1 MRMNT
6 HWTRHALTAAVGLS
20 AALAACEDAN
30 PGRLK
35 AQCATPCPDGQVCVL
50 QAGAPQCVPAIDPP
64 EGAEVSR
71 PGPVEDA
78 EPAVD
83 AAPVVDATPTVD
95 TAVEPPKDAS
105 PPTDAAPPA
114 LDAVP
119 QEPDAAPPVLDAAPP
134 EPDAV
139 SPEPDAAAPELDAVA
154 PPPPAVD
161 AAPPELDAAAP
172 ELDAAAPPPPMVDA
186 APPPPAVDAALPPP
200 PPPACPRCG
209 PLGLQNDFGPA
220 ARVTALDI
228 PGRRRLAA
236 AAGCNLV
243 GDANG
248 TALGFVIDILGLDFQ
263 ALVTADPATGVAPLT
278 LLSQVNGWDEGETL
292 GSTGPLEVP
301 LMIGRATGPNAYQI
315 LRAALGPNNTPVI
328 RFVGNSDRQGN
339 LTATAAEFE
348 LVVPTVV
355 PFTLTLTDAELGGTL
370 NIGLAGVGFDMSPSH
385 VQGYWRAEDA
395 QRWLAALL
403 ASCAINPVPAC
414 GPLEDLLGGPDQCGA
429 PPAACPGL
437 ATLVDSIGGYDA
449 RIDNGQGVECDPLV
463 AGDCDALAVCL
474 ATTFTGTTITGYTP

>member
-6 HWTRHALTAAVGLS
+6 HWTRHALTAVVGLS

-50 QAGAPQCVPAIDPP
+50 QAGVPQCVPAIDPP

-71 PGPVEDA
+71 PDPVEDA

-95 TAVEPPKDAS
+95 AAPEPPKDAS
-105 PPTDAAPPA
+105 PATDAAPP
-114 LDAVP
+114 VT
-119 QEPDAAPPVLDAAPP
+119 DAAPPVTDAAPP
-134 EPDAV
+134 EPDAAP
-139 SPEPDAAAPELDAVA
+139 PEPDAAAPELDAAA
-154 PPPPAVD
+154 PPPPAD
-161 AAPPELDAAAP
+161 AAPP

-209 PLGLQNDFGPA
+209 PLAPQNDFGPA

-228 PGRRRLAA
+228 PGRRRLAT

-248 TALGFVIDILGLDFQ
+248 TALGFVIDVLGLDFQ
-263 ALVTADPATGVAPLT
+263 TLVTADPATGVAPLT

-292 GSTGPLEVP
+292 GATGPLEVP

-328 RFVGNSDRQGN
+328 RFVGDSDNQGN
-339 LTATAAEFE
+339 LTATAAQFE

-370 NIGLAGVGFDMSPSH
+370 NVGSAGVGFDMSPSH

-437 ATLVDSIGGYDA
+437 PILVDSIGGYDA